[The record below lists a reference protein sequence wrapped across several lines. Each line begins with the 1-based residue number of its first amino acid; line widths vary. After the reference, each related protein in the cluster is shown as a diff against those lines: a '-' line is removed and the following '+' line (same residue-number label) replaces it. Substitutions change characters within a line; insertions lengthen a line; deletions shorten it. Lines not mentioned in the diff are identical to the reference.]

1 MAIRLAAA
9 MTALCL
15 AVLTPAT
22 SQTKVDTL
30 AEQARTAEARFAKT
44 MADRDHKAFASMLA
58 DEAVF
63 FSPKG
68 PLRGSK
74 AVAEAW
80 KPFFEGAQPPF
91 SWEPERVEVLDSGGL
106 AFSTGPVKN
115 PQGKRVGTFNSVWR
129 RNAQGQWKIVFDS
142 GCPPCNCPSPASP
155 N

>member
-1 MAIRLAAA
+1 MPIRLATAVAGICAA
-9 MTALCL
+9 LLTTAM
-15 AVLTPAT
+15 
-22 SQTKVDTL
+22 SQQKKADAL
-30 AEQARTAEARFAKT
+30 AEQVRATETRFAKT

-58 DEAVF
+58 EEAVF
-63 FSPKG
+63 FSPQG

-106 AFSTGPVKN
+106 AFSSGPVRD

-129 RNAQGQWKIVFDS
+129 RDAQGHWKIVFDS
-142 GCPPCNCPSPASP
+142 GCPPCNCK
-155 N
+155 

>member
-1 MAIRLAAA
+1 MPIRLATAVALIYAA
-9 MTALCL
+9 LLTTAM
-15 AVLTPAT
+15 
-22 SQTKVDTL
+22 SQQKKADAL
-30 AEQARTAEARFAKT
+30 AEQVRATETSFAKT

-58 DEAVF
+58 EEAVF
-63 FSPKG
+63 FSPQG

-106 AFSTGPVKN
+106 AFSSGPVRD

-129 RNAQGQWKIVFDS
+129 RDAQGHWKIVFDS
-142 GCPPCNCPSPASP
+142 GCPPCNCK
-155 N
+155 